1 MKRATIAGTFPTP
14 KIGIINAN
22 SAKEGTVCSAL
33 VMPITTVA
41 SLGKRVKITPI
52 GTATRIPKSKA
63 AKEIYKCSRLLVTN
77 WPPYSLKKLCMR

>member
-33 VMPITTVA
+33 VMPITIVA
-41 SLGKRVKITPI
+41 ALGNGSRSHRSVQQQESLR
-52 GTATRIPKSKA
+52 
-63 AKEIYKCSRLLVTN
+63 AKPQRDIQMFETLVTN
-77 WPPYSLKKLCMR
+77 WRHIH